1 MIRAVEATKQGIK
14 VGEDMVS
21 GLIIADDFVGIA
33 ETPNGMQKQ
42 TEKAPEYTR
51 NWRITAN
58 VNESAVLVCNE
69 DNKNPVEFKWKWE
82 EDGLL
87 IVDQYTYLGIEI

>member
-42 TEKAPEYTR
+42 TE
-51 NWRITAN
+51 
-58 VNESAVLVCNE
+58 
-69 DNKNPVEFKWKWE
+69 
-82 EDGLL
+82 
-87 IVDQYTYLGIEI
+87 